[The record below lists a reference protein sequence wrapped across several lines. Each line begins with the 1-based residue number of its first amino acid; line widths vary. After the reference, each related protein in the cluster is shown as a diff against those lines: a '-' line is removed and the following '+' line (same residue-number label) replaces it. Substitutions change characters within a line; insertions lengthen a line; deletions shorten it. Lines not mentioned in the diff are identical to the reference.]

1 MKAAALTGSLTIPL
15 YTLFLFSCSF
25 SYIHVVVPINISG
38 LGHAV
43 RQFPKK
49 TEFLKQGYFSREKK
63 TVFLEYGDNAKANVF
78 FQIFST
84 S

>member
-1 MKAAALTGSLTIPL
+1 
-15 YTLFLFSCSF
+15 
-25 SYIHVVVPINISG
+25 VVPINISG